1 MHVFDVTKCR
11 REWVRASK
19 SSLVIAFTCFS
30 FSSRFSYLFVLYFT
44 RTMKITTGRRPW
56 VLTEESP
63 RLKTMD
69 DNNTLAVFAGYYTW
83 SLFPLP
89 AFLNDVTRIHK
100 GLINLNEI
108 KTPVL
113 EFLLPCIERDLL
125 CYNIFVS
132 SQKLSCR
139 HKPIYNSKLTD
150 PSASSG
156 SPHSREM
163 TDTQAGLN

>member
-1 MHVFDVTKCR
+1 MFFFFFQ
-11 REWVRASK
+11 
-19 SSLVIAFTCFS
+19 IFIS
-30 FSSRFSYLFVLYFT
+30 FRIFYFT
-44 RTMKITTGRRPW
+44 RTKKITTGRRPW

-63 RLKTMD
+63 RYTTMD
-69 DNNTLAVFAGYYTW
+69 DNNTLAVFAGYDTR

-89 AFLNDVTRIHK
+89 AFLNGVARIHP

-108 KTPVL
+108 RTPVL

-125 CYNIFVS
+125 CYNIFIP

-150 PSASSG
+150 PRDSSG
-156 SPHSREM
+156 SPHSRKL
-163 TDTQAGLN
+163 QKPKQG

>member
-1 MHVFDVTKCR
+1 
-11 REWVRASK
+11 
-19 SSLVIAFTCFS
+19 
-30 FSSRFSYLFVLYFT
+30 
-44 RTMKITTGRRPW
+44 MKITTGRRPW

-63 RLKTMD
+63 RLTTMD
-69 DNNTLAVFAGYYTW
+69 VNNTLAVFAGYYTR
-83 SLFPLP
+83 SLFHLP
-89 AFLNDVTRIHK
+89 AFFNGVARIHQ
-100 GLINLNEI
+100 GLINLNDI

-113 EFLLPCIERDLL
+113 EILLPCIERDSL

-139 HKPIYNSKLTD
+139 HKPIYNSKLAD

-163 TDTQAGLN
+163 TDTLAGLN

>member
-1 MHVFDVTKCR
+1 
-11 REWVRASK
+11 
-19 SSLVIAFTCFS
+19 
-30 FSSRFSYLFVLYFT
+30 
-44 RTMKITTGRRPW
+44 MKIITGRRPW

-63 RLKTMD
+63 RLTTMD
-69 DNNTLAVFAGYYTW
+69 DNNTLAVFAGYYTR
-83 SLFPLP
+83 SLFSLP
-89 AFLNDVTRIHK
+89 AFLNGAARIHP
-100 GLINLNEI
+100 GLINLKKI
-108 KTPVL
+108 KTPVI
-113 EFLLPCIERDLL
+113 EFLLSCIERDSL
-125 CYNIFVS
+125 CYNFFVS

>member
-1 MHVFDVTKCR
+1 MFFFFFQ
-11 REWVRASK
+11 
-19 SSLVIAFTCFS
+19 IFIS
-30 FSSRFSYLFVLYFT
+30 FRIFFFYFT
-44 RTMKITTGRRPW
+44 RTMKIITGRRPW

-63 RLKTMD
+63 WLTTTD
-69 DNNTLAVFAGYYTW
+69 DNNTLVVCAGYYTR
-83 SLFPLP
+83 SLFPFP
-89 AFLNDVTRIHK
+89 AFLNGVARIHP

-113 EFLLPCIERDLL
+113 PCIERDSL

-139 HKPIYNSKLTD
+139 QKPIYNSKLTD